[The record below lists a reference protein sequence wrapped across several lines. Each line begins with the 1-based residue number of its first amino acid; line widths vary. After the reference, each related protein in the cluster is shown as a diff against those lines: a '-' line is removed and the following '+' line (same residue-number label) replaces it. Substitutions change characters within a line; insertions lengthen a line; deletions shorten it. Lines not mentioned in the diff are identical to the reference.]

1 MTLLANILAL
11 IVQVLS
17 QLFLLAILLRFV
29 FQLVKADFYNPFSQ
43 AIVKATSPVLTPL
56 RRIIPGF
63 KGLDI
68 ASLVLALVVQ
78 TLAMAATLLFKG
90 FNPLLPFLPI
100 WAAISVIAALASIIF
115 FAAIVSIIS
124 SWIAPFSQHPL
135 LILARQISDPAMAPF
150 RKIIPPLGGLDLSP
164 IFLFLSLSIL
174 QQVIV
179 SLAVKSYMPQLLA
192 GFLYSTRLF

>member
-1 MTLLANILAL
+1 MTLLGNILAL

-43 AIVKATSPVLTPL
+43 AIVKATSPVLSPL
-56 RRIIPGF
+56 RRVIPGF

-135 LILARQISDPAMAPF
+135 LLLARQISDPAMAPF

-179 SLAVKSYMPQLLA
+179 SLAVNSYMPQLLA

>member
-1 MTLLANILAL
+1 MTLLGNILAL

-43 AIVKATSPVLTPL
+43 AIVKATSPVLSPL
-56 RRIIPGF
+56 RRVIPGF

-100 WAAISVIAALASIIF
+100 WAAIRVIAALASIIF

-135 LILARQISDPAMAPF
+135 LLLVRQISDPAMAPF

-179 SLAVKSYMPQLLA
+179 SLAVNSYMPQLLA